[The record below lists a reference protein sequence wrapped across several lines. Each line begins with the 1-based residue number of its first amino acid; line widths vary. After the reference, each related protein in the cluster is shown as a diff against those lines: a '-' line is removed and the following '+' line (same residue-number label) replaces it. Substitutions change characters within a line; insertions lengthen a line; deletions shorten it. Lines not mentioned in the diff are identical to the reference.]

1 MTSPLP
7 LFSPF
12 SLRGAVIRN
21 RVALSPMCMYC
32 AKDGIVSDFHMS
44 HYASFAMGG
53 TGLVWLEATAIHP
66 VGRISNGCLG
76 IWDEAHLPGLTRL
89 AAHIASF
96 GAVPGIQLNHAG
108 RKAAAK
114 PAWAGGAPLTPDTL
128 AEGEGLWRPIG
139 PSEIAFADGWQIP
152 REMSLD
158 DITALREDFVV
169 AAGRAVRA
177 GFRMIELHFAHG
189 YLIQS
194 FLSPLANRRGDA
206 YGGSLENRMRLAIE
220 IARDIRQE
228 LPATIPLVAR
238 ISATDWIEG
247 GWTMDDSLVLAQALK
262 EAGVDMLDVSSGG
275 NMVQGV
281 ANSAL
286 TQRSG
291 YQTDF
296 AQQIRTATGLPVQ
309 TVGLIRSASFA
320 NRLLEDGKADM
331 VALGRQMLFNPR
343 WAAHA
348 FQELASAGDFSNW
361 PEPYG
366 WWLEKWTRSL
376 ARKGESPFGPEA
388 AEANQILSGKVEAL
402 DS

>member
-7 LFSPF
+7 LFAPLR
-12 SLRGAVIRN
+12 LRGASIRN
-21 RVALSPMCMYC
+21 RIALSPMCMYC
-32 AKDGIVSDFHMS
+32 ARDGLVSDFHMA
-44 HYASFAMGG
+44 HYAGFAMGG

-66 VGRISNGCLG
+66 EGRISNGCLG
-76 IWDEAHLPGLTRL
+76 IWDEAQRPGLQRL
-89 AAHIASF
+89 AGQIAAF

-128 AEGEGLWRPIG
+128 GEGERLWRPIG
-139 PSEIAFADGWQIP
+139 PSEVAFAEGWQAP
-152 REMSLD
+152 RAMSLD
-158 DITALREDFVV
+158 DIAALRNDFVV

-177 GFRMIELHFAHG
+177 GFQMVELHFAHG

-194 FLSPLANRRGDA
+194 FLSPLANHRTDL

-220 IARDIRQE
+220 IAGDVRKA
-228 LPATIPLVAR
+228 LPDEIPLTIR

-247 GWTMDDSLVLAQALK
+247 GWTMDDSLVLAKALK
-262 EAGVDMLDVSSGG
+262 AAGVDMLDVSSGG

-286 TQRSG
+286 TQRAG
-291 YQTDF
+291 YQTEF
-296 AQQIRTATGLPVQ
+296 AHRIRSATGLPVQ
-309 TVGLIRSASFA
+309 TVGLIRSAAFA
-320 NRLLEDGKADM
+320 NSLLEDGTADM

-348 FQELASAGDFSNW
+348 YQELAAPGDFSNW
-361 PEPYG
+361 PPPYG
-366 WWLEKWTRSL
+366 WWLEKWSRSL
-376 ARKGESPFGPEA
+376 ARKGETPFS
-388 AEANQILSGKVEAL
+388 AEGGL
-402 DS
+402 DAKNAT